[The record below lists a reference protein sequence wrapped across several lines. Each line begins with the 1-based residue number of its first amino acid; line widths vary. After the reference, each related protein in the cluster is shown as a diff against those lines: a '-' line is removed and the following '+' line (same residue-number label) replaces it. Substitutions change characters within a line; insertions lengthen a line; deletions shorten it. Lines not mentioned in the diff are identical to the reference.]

1 MSMETHDITFG
12 TGGFRGVI
20 GEDFTKENVQR
31 IAQGL
36 ADMVAS
42 DGVKTFVPI
51 GFDNRF
57 LSDAFARWMAEVLA
71 ANGICCLLYDSPVPT
86 PMVMCAVRDEGCAY
100 GLMITASHNPYMYNG
115 VKLFVRDGAD
125 ADVAV
130 TRRLEAFTK
139 NVKEVRALSDAQ
151 LLTSPLVKAFDNR
164 EKYLSHIEDF
174 LDPSIEDNRLHL
186 LFDNLFGVAVV
197 GLKPLF
203 DRYKLKKYVIL
214 HAERDALFGSRLPNP
229 TRQMIAPL
237 QEEVTRGKFDYAMAT
252 DSDGDRLGILDEQ
265 GNYVNSNDILAC
277 LYYYLVRYRG
287 MKGDAVKNI
296 ATSVLLDLLAERL
309 GFACHTVDVG
319 FKNISSKMRETDALI
334 GGESSGGLTCRGYLA
349 GKDSTFSG
357 ALFMEMRIKM
367 DKPVSEIVKEVH
379 AFCGY
384 TYACVED
391 ELRLPAMPE
400 EGAFARLTPDFGRE
414 VVRFEQL
421 NNNYKWHFAGG
432 CWGLLRLSGTEP
444 VVRVF
449 AEAETPA
456 AAQNIADVL
465 KKICSVNERG

>member
-1 MSMETHDITFG
+1 MKIKFG

-20 GEDFTKENVQR
+20 GDDFTKENVQR
-31 IAQGL
+31 IAQGI
-36 ADMVAS
+36 ADMMAE
-42 DGVKTFVPI
+42 DGLHTPVPI

-57 LSDAFARWMAEVLA
+57 LSDAYARWIAEVLA
-71 ANGICCLLYDSPVPT
+71 ANKIVCLLYQSPVPT
-86 PMVMCAVRDEGCAY
+86 PMVMCAVRDEGCDY
-100 GLMITASHNPYMYNG
+100 GIMITASHNPYMYNG
-115 VKLFVRDGAD
+115 VKLFVKGGAD
-125 ADVAV
+125 ADVALTQRV
-130 TRRLEAFTK
+130 EKMTEVVR
-139 NVKEVRALSDAQ
+139 EVRALSDAQ
-151 LLTSPLVKAFDNR
+151 FASSPFVKMFDDR
-164 EKYLSHIEDF
+164 EAYLAHIASF
-174 LDPSIEDNRLHL
+174 IDPSIEKNDLRL

-197 GLKPLF
+197 GLRPLF
-203 DRYKLKKYVIL
+203 DRYKIAKYTIL
-214 HAERDALFGSRLPNP
+214 HAERDALFGQRLPNP
-229 TRQMIAPL
+229 TQQILEPL
-237 QEEVTRGKFDYAMAT
+237 KQEVVRGKYDYAMAT

-265 GNYVNSNDILAC
+265 GIYVSSNDILAC
-277 LYYYLVRYRG
+277 LYYYLVKYRG
-287 MKGDAVKNI
+287 MKGDVVKNI
-296 ATSVLLDLLAERL
+296 ATSVLLDRLAEKL

-319 FKNISSKMRETDALI
+319 FKNISAKMRKADALI
-334 GGESSGGLTCRGYLA
+334 GGESSGGLTCRGYLF

-357 ALFMEMRIKM
+357 ALFMEMRIRM

-379 AFCGY
+379 AFSGY

-465 KKICSVNERG
+465 KKSVLSKEIGRA